1 MLVNKDIISSV
12 QSFTENRLFFCRN
25 LLSVGFFR
33 NAGGTPIQSLYKK
46 NKLRRAYFNN
56 NITAIINDIIENT
69 IINNEAQS

>member
-1 MLVNKDIISSV
+1 M
-12 QSFTENRLFFCRN
+12 C
-25 LLSVGFFR
+25 
-33 NAGGTPIQSLYKK
+33 GGTPIQSLYKK